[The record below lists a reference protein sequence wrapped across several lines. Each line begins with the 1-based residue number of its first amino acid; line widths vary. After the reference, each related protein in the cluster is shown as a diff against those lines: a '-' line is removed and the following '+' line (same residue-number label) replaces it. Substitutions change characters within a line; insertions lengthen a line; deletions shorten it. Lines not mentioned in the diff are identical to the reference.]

1 MKQISKQLIASV
13 CDYCTMFFY
22 GISRYNE
29 IYLQDFSLKCYCGIT
44 DYKGKSTLR
53 IKNFIISTSQIDE
66 FLYSV
71 HTLLKANTNIFVHI
85 FDEKIIPPDNVLDM
99 LSQAPFYAAEF

>member
-1 MKQISKQLIASV
+1 
-13 CDYCTMFFY
+13 MFFY
-22 GISRYNE
+22 GISRHNE

-71 HTLLKANTNIFVHI
+71 HTLLKANTKIFVNIFVNI
-85 FDEKIIPPDNVLDM
+85 FDEEIIPPDNILDM
-99 LSQAPFYAAEF
+99 LSQATFYAAEF

>member
-13 CDYCTMFFY
+13 RDYCTMFFY

-29 IYLQDFSLKCYCGIT
+29 IYLQDFSLKYYCGIT

-71 HTLLKANTNIFVHI
+71 HTLLKTTTNTFVRI
-85 FDEKIIPPDNVLDM
+85 FDKKIIPSGNTLSMP
-99 LSQAPFYAAEF
+99 SQATSCAAEF